1 MIINDIF
8 KIQMN
13 WKETKSHNWN
23 METDV
28 IEIIDNL
35 ANENMEEPSII
46 VGYILDWAC
55 DKLYQDNEFKEK
67 ILKIKRKRKNMGKE
81 NLKARRYIFSYD
93 LENKFQKT
101 KDDIRFYNDS
111 VFVNESIKQF
121 MKEYK

>member
-1 MIINDIF
+1 
-8 KIQMN
+8 
-13 WKETKSHNWN
+13 
-23 METDV
+23 
-28 IEIIDNL
+28 
-35 ANENMEEPSII
+35 
-46 VGYILDWAC
+46 
-55 DKLYQDNEFKEK
+55 
-67 ILKIKRKRKNMGKE
+67 MGKE